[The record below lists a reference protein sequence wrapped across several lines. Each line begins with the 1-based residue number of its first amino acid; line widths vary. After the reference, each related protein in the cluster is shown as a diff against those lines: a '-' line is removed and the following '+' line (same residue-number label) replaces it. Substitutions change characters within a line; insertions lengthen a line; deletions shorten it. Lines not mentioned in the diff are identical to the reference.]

1 MSVNPLVA
9 ARVSQPDDP
18 WAGVWIAE
26 DIELIGQGVR
36 TGSWIDGSLGV
47 VGAGLDGLAVVSDP
61 VGALLQY
68 GVSWIIEHVR
78 PLSQALDWLAGDP
91 GLIAGNAQTWRT
103 VSSSLAGQADALG
116 RYVAADVPDWRGAA
130 AAAYRD
136 WSGGQEAAIRGLAAA
151 ADTVAAVTEGAGFL
165 IAAVRMLVRDAIAT
179 CVSRLVVYAAEE
191 AFSLGLATP
200 LVVEQVTTL
209 VASWAAK
216 IARWLRALLSSLRE
230 LVPVVRR
237 VGELI
242 EELKKILTRLRGK
255 QPELPKEPLRKI
267 GGPRKFDPQEL
278 RGLAPDEVKARIPD
292 GWIHNQSARGGGEVF
307 ADPANKGR
315 QIRIMPG
322 YPPGSRPDPVTWGP
336 YAVVSQNG
344 NPPVKIPLAGNP
356 TLP

>member
-1 MSVNPLVA
+1 
-9 ARVSQPDDP
+9 
-18 WAGVWIAE
+18 
-26 DIELIGQGVR
+26 
-36 TGSWIDGSLGV
+36 
-47 VGAGLDGLAVVSDP
+47 
-61 VGALLQY
+61 
-68 GVSWIIEHVR
+68 
-78 PLSQALDWLAGDP
+78 
-91 GLIAGNAQTWRT
+91 
-103 VSSSLAGQADALG
+103 
-116 RYVAADVPDWRGAA
+116 
-130 AAAYRD
+130 
-136 WSGGQEAAIRGLAAA
+136 
-151 ADTVAAVTEGAGFL
+151 
-165 IAAVRMLVRDAIAT
+165 
-179 CVSRLVVYAAEE
+179 
-191 AFSLGLATP
+191 
-200 LVVEQVTTL
+200 
-209 VASWAAK
+209 
-216 IARWLRALLSSLRE
+216 LRALLSSLRE